1 MFERLTERSDA
12 FDCIA
17 IINPRDPEGLYEL
30 GDLDTDEDA
39 DLINAVADRL
49 AAYEDSGLSPEQ
61 VQELA
66 KAKEEGKLAIL
77 PLKVG
82 STIYRLE
89 APQYSWEIVSATMYL
104 DGTIFTDD
112 SDNIIKETDI
122 GKTVFL
128 TREEAERALREG

>member
-1 MFERLTERSDA
+1 HPNLALLKAEKIEMPKKWVL
-12 FDCIA
+12 
-17 IINPRDPEGLYEL
+17 EL
-30 GDLDTDEDA
+30 LNTIEA
-39 DLINAVADRL
+39 LQQENKQL
-49 AAYEDSGLSPEQ
+49 
-61 VQELA
+61 QELA

-89 APQYSWEIVSATMYL
+89 APQYSWEIVSATIYL
-104 DGTIFTDD
+104 DETIFIDD

-128 TREEAERALREG
+128 TREEAEKALREG